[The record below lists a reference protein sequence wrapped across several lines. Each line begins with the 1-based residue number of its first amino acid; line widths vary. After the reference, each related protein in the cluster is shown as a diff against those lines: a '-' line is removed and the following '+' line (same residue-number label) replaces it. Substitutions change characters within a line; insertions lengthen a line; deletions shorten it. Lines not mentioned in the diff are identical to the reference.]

1 LPKESNEP
9 LVQQASATGGAHHTP
24 RQSQKKPKKNCA
36 GFDSGPG
43 RNAFGYNPGVTNL
56 ARSQTQEK
64 VPAATATQN
73 SRGVFS
79 LAWIRRATVPER
91 RSLIAGGLGWML
103 DAMDV
108 MLYSLVL
115 TYLIRE
121 IAMDTKTAGLLNSL
135 TLVASGIG
143 GLLFGIVADR
153 IGRTRALMASILV
166 YALAS
171 AACGFSHTIPQ
182 LATFRFLLGLGM
194 GGEWTAAAALIAETW
209 RAEHRGK
216 ALGFMQSAY
225 AIGEA
230 IAALVVA
237 VVFPH
242 FGWRPVFFAG
252 VLPAI
257 LAFWIQ
263 RRVPEP
269 DVWKQRA
276 ARKERFPVAKLL
288 EKDVLR
294 NGILATTMNA
304 CSMFGYWGLFTWIPG
319 YLSLPPERGGRGLS
333 LVTTT
338 TFFLVMCFGKWLGYA
353 LFGFFSDAF
362 GRRKPYFLYLLVAAA
377 LVPIYGLARSSFWLL
392 ALGPLVAFFGTGYF
406 SGYAAIASEL
416 FPGEIRAAA
425 MGLSYNIGRGLSA
438 VAPFAVGALA
448 LRFGIG
454 PAFFLQAGAFL
465 IAAILSLTLPETR
478 GQQLN

>member
-1 LPKESNEP
+1 VAPVPTKTQ
-9 LVQQASATGGAHHTP
+9 LVISFDWLRHAT
-24 RQSQKKPKKNCA
+24 
-36 GFDSGPG
+36 
-43 RNAFGYNPGVTNL
+43 L
-56 ARSQTQEK
+56 
-64 VPAATATQN
+64 
-73 SRGVFS
+73 
-79 LAWIRRATVPER
+79 PER
-91 RSLIAGGLGWML
+91 SSLIAGGLGWML

-108 MLYSLVL
+108 MLYSIVL

-121 IAMDTKTAGLLNSL
+121 ISMDTRTAGLLNSL

-143 GLLFGIVADR
+143 GLLFGVIADR

-182 LATFRFLLGLGM
+182 LATFRFVLGLGM

-216 ALGFMQSAY
+216 ALGLMQSAY

-230 IAALVVA
+230 IAAIVVLLVY
-237 VVFPH
+237 PH
-242 FGWRPVFFAG
+242 FGWRPVFFVG
-252 VLPAI
+252 VAPAF
-257 LAFWIQ
+257 LVFWIQ

-269 DVWKQRA
+269 DLWKQRA
-276 ARKERFPVAKLL
+276 ARKEKVSLRKLL
-288 EKDVLR
+288 EKGVLR
-294 NGILATTMNA
+294 NGILATSMNA
-304 CSMFGYWGLFTWIPG
+304 CSMFGYWGLFTWIPS
-319 YLSLPPERGGRGLS
+319 YLSLPPEKGGRGLS
-333 LVTTT
+333 LATTT
-338 TFFLVMCFGKWLGYA
+338 TFFLVLCVGKWLGYA

-362 GRRKPYFLYLLVAAA
+362 GRRKPYFLYLIIAAA
-377 LVPIYGLARSSFWLL
+377 LVPIYGMAQSSFWLL

-438 VAPFAVGALA
+438 AAPFAVGALA
-448 LRFGIG
+448 LRYGIG

-465 IAAILSLTLPETR
+465 MAALLALALPETR
-478 GQQLN
+478 GQTLD